1 MSDPRRDEL
10 HDLAHALRTPIA
22 IIQGFAD
29 LLLRDEGTLSE
40 DQRREY
46 AERIRSAA
54 GDLRAELDQRIS
66 LVDRS

>member
-1 MSDPRRDEL
+1 M

-29 LLLRDEGTLSE
+29 LLARDEGALSA

-46 AERIRSAA
+46 AERIKNAA
-54 GDLRAELDQRIS
+54 GDLRDELDSRIQ